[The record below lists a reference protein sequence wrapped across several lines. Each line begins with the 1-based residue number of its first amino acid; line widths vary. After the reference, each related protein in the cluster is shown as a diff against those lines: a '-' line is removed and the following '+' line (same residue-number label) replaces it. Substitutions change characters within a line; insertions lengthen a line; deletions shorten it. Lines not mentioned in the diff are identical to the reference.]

1 MKTQE
6 FFDLLKSHQDKYL
19 LFEYTA
25 GQLAGANY
33 HITEVKHNT
42 IESVDCGA
50 RMDAWNE
57 TIIQLWESPD
67 ELGKAE
73 YMSVD
78 KTLSILKR
86 VGQMRSYDGIAEVKI
101 EYGNDRFH
109 TAQLFI
115 NDFELH
121 GNDLLIKLAVE
132 KTHCKANEDCGVK
145 ETAVVGEEE
154 SCCAPESGC
163 C

>member
-1 MKTQE
+1 
-6 FFDLLKSHQDKYL
+6 
-19 LFEYTA
+19 
-25 GQLAGANY
+25 
-33 HITEVKHNT
+33 
-42 IESVDCGA
+42 
-50 RMDAWNE
+50 MDAWNE

-67 ELGKAE
+67 ELGKTE

-78 KTLSILKR
+78 KALSILKR

-121 GNDLLIKLAVE
+121 GNDLLIKLAGE
-132 KTHCKANEDCGVK
+132 KTHCKAKEDCGVK